1 VIGKTKSNVP
11 ETLTYPIRSDKFA
24 HQVQVARVVHSEK
37 TDFQQVD
44 VVETECFGRMLLLD
58 NHIQLAT
65 RDEHAYHEALVHV
78 PLLSV
83 PNPRRALV
91 IGGGDGGVV
100 RELVRH
106 KTLEEITMVEID
118 EGVVRICREHLPSL
132 NANAYDDSRVNLVIG
147 DAFPF
152 VKNNT
157 AEYDLIVVD
166 ATDTYEEEDGELSEM
181 LFTADFYRDC
191 LNSLSPGGFVVT
203 QADNPV
209 FCPYSLD
216 EIQQAFQAVFPRV
229 GSYWGLVPSFGGYS
243 AYCWASRGNSLR
255 PELPPASA
263 DLGLRYLDG
272 DTYRLGLADLPF

>member
-1 VIGKTKSNVP
+1 MHQ
-11 ETLTYPIRSDKFA
+11 TLTYPIRSDKFA

-37 TDFQQVD
+37 TAFQQVD
-44 VVETECFGRMLLLD
+44 VIETECFGRMLLLD

-65 RDEHAYHEALVHV
+65 RDEHAYHESLVHV
-78 PLLSV
+78 PLLNV
-83 PNPRRALV
+83 PDPTRALV

-100 RELVRH
+100 RELARH
-106 KTLEEITMVEID
+106 KSLQEITMVEID
-118 EGVVRICREHLPSL
+118 NGVVEICKRHLPSL
-132 NANAYDDSRVNLVIG
+132 SAGAYEDPRVNLVIG

-152 VKNNT
+152 MRENT
-157 AEYDLIVVD
+157 TEYDLIVVD

-191 LNSLSPGGFVVT
+191 LKSLSSNGFVVT

-216 EIQQAFQAVFPRV
+216 EIQKAFQAVFPRV
-229 GSYWGLVPSFGGYS
+229 GNYWGLVPSFGGYS

-255 PELPPASA
+255 PELPSASTS
-263 DLGLRYLDG
+263 LGLRYLNAE
-272 DTYRLGLADLPF
+272 TYRLGLQDLPF